1 LSPHRRLDP
10 AVLDDAD
17 LFGGSG
23 SGSSDG
29 SLDIAQYLRVLRRRW
44 PLIAVVTALALIAFG
59 LRYSMTPKQYRATAQ
74 IQIERGGL
82 ANLAGSTNPLS
93 AWVENYWNFEYYP
106 TQYRLLQS
114 RGVAEIVVEN
124 LRLAENMDFNP
135 GRASRDDAPTAAAD
149 RAALARLAGKVLSG
163 LEVEP
168 ISNTQLVEVS
178 YVSPDPRLA
187 RDIANGVV
195 EAFIQ
200 WKTQTRSRTV
210 QQASSFLQEQIDALK
225 TEIEEK
231 DRRLRELG
239 RSANIVTTQQGS
251 NQTLERLEVLNQD
264 YVQAVAERIDKE
276 ARYSELS
283 SSPRETVAD
292 TLSGGL
298 VGNLRSEQLRL
309 EREYATN
316 LNKFQPGWP
325 AMVELKSK
333 IDKGREHLDSV
344 ITETV
349 DQALQGARAEY
360 QTALRKERALLS
372 ELERLQEQDIADGPA
387 TLSYSNLQIEL
398 ATRRQLLDELLGKQS
413 ETMVV
418 SQLQTEDASNVRWVD
433 TAVLPGGPFRPNL
446 RRELTLGLLAG
457 LVLGIGLVF
466 LLEFLDRTVK
476 SSEQVESLL
485 QLPTLA
491 VIPDLDSPGY
501 GYGYGYG
508 AGQSG
513 RSKGG
518 VRRAFRRRAKGSDTE
533 DLSIELLPYLRPRL
547 APSEAYRSLRTALL
561 LSTADEMRSIVVTS
575 AESGE
580 GKTTTSTN
588 LAVVMAQLGRRVLL
602 VDADLRKPR
611 LHEVF
616 QVSNRVGLVN
626 CLTAH
631 IDLPDALTPTSV
643 PDLTLLTSGPTPPNP
658 AELLA
663 SERMHDL
670 LDEMAKQF
678 DFIVLDTPPVLAVTD
693 STVLGNLSGHVLLT
707 LASGRT
713 RREEARACL
722 AKMKHSGAKVLGVVL
737 NRFRPTGSRQSRYYA
752 HYEAYGK
759 ADSGAEHSAA

>member
-1 LSPHRRLDP
+1 MSPHRSRHP
-10 AVLDDAD
+10 TVVDDAD
-17 LFGGSG
+17 LFGGG
-23 SGSSDG
+23 EGDSSQDV
-29 SLDIAQYLRVLRRRW
+29 AQYLRVLRRRW
-44 PLIAVVTALALIAFG
+44 GMIAVVTVLALIAFG

-82 ANLAGSTNPLS
+82 ANLAGDTNPLS

-114 RGVAEIVVEN
+114 RGVAEIVVDN
-124 LRLAENMDFNP
+124 LRLAENGEFNP
-135 GRASRDDAPTAAAD
+135 AVESRDEAPTAAAD
-149 RAALARLAGKVLSG
+149 RAALAGLAAKVLAGLQVQ
-163 LEVEP
+163 P
-168 ISNTQLVEVS
+168 ITNTQLVEIS
-178 YVSPDPRLA
+178 YVSQDPRVA

-210 QQASSFLQEQIDALK
+210 QQASTFLQEQIDSLK
-225 TEIEEK
+225 EEIEEK
-231 DRRLRELG
+231 DRRLREFG
-239 RSANIVTTQQGS
+239 RSANIVTTEQGS
-251 NQTLERLEVLNQD
+251 NQTLERLTVLNQD
-264 YVQAVAERIDKE
+264 YVQAVADRIDKE
-276 ARYSELS
+276 ARYNELS

-298 VGNLRSEQLRL
+298 VGTLRSEQLRL

-325 AMVELKSK
+325 AMVELESK
-333 IDKGREHLDSV
+333 IEKGREHLDGV
-344 ITETV
+344 IAETV

-360 QTALRKERALLS
+360 QTALRKERALLG
-372 ELERLQEQDIADGPA
+372 ELERLQAQDLAEGPA

-398 ATRRQLLDELLGKQS
+398 ATRRQLLDQLLGKQS

-433 TAVLPGGPFRPNL
+433 TAVLPSGPFRPDL

-457 LVLGIGLVF
+457 LVLGVGLVF
-466 LLEFLDRTVK
+466 SLEFLDRTIK
-476 SSEQVESLL
+476 SAEQVESLL
-485 QLPTLA
+485 RLPTLA
-491 VIPDLDSPGY
+491 VIPDVSSPSY

-508 AGQSG
+508 AGASRKGKG
-513 RSKGG
+513 R
-518 VRRAFRRRAKGSDTE
+518 VRRAFRRRTKGGDTD
-533 DLSIELLPYLRPRL
+533 DLAIELLPYLRPRL

-575 AESGE
+575 TESGE

-631 IDLPDALTPTSV
+631 VDLPDAFTPTSV

-663 SERMHDL
+663 SDRMHDL
-670 LDEMAKQF
+670 LEEMSKRF
-678 DFIVLDTPPVLAVTD
+678 DFVVLDTPPVLAVTD
-693 STVLGNLSGHVLLT
+693 STVLGFLSGHVLLT
-707 LASGRT
+707 VASGRT
-713 RREEARACL
+713 RREDARACL
-722 AKMKHSGAKVLGVVL
+722 AKMKHSDAKVVGVVL

-759 ADSGAEHSAA
+759 AESGAEHSAA